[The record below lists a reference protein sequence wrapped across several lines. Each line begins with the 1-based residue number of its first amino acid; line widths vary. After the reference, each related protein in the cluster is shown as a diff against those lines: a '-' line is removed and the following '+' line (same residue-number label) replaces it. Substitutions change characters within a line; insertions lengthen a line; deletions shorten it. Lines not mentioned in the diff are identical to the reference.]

1 MIGTRSNPGARG
13 AAPAAAAPCGARS
26 VPGGGGG
33 GVRACRLGVSWA
45 LGGGAAG
52 GMRRARRLA
61 RKLRQ
66 GGTIRVL
73 PVALSLGA
81 PRWGCVAPA
90 EGWTSAVAAS
100 AEASLG
106 LVTAKPAEA
115 REERTANDAPRAA
128 AAARGPRRRRRP
140 ASGGSRGGAGARS
153 SGRRGGGPAG
163 AGKPSGP
170 VTPRQIAFR
179 KRMGVSAPAVP
190 TRALTRPMLPRPDRP
205 PWKERPRP

>member
-1 MIGTRSNPGARG
+1 MSGMLEGQVAIVTGGSKGIGGAI
-13 AAPAAAAPCGARS
+13 
-26 VPGGGGG
+26 
-33 GVRACRLGVSWA
+33 VRAFARA
-45 LGGGAAG
+45 GAD
-52 GMRRARRLA
+52 
-61 RKLRQ
+61 
-66 GGTIRVL
+66 
-73 PVALSLGA
+73 
-81 PRWGCVAPA
+81 
-90 EGWTSAVAAS
+90 AS